1 MQLQCHAAGC
11 ARLQRLFGGS
21 NLQRDQRI
29 HVISFEVQID
39 GDNANHLVS
48 YNRGNWHCDCEEFV
62 RRGICAH
69 AMAMEEVMGEAVQP
83 ALVAAA

>member
-1 MQLQCHAAGC
+1 MDAIASRTIKARQYAAE
-11 ARLQRLFGGS
+11 
-21 NLQRDQRI
+21 RDQRI

-83 ALVAAA
+83 ALVAEA